1 MRGVIVSARAAWG
14 GAAMGNRIRT
24 KVRRASVV
32 ALCALV
38 LASAETARGQAPA
51 RDLHVEGPRG
61 ALRSEKNLALV
72 IGNSAYSSVGRL
84 RNPVND
90 ARGMARALRE
100 LGFEVLAHEDLG
112 DKAMRR
118 AILEFGSRLP
128 KGGVG
133 LFYYAGHG
141 IQANGRNYLIPVD
154 ANIGSEAEAEVEA
167 IDVAKVLARMET
179 ANTQVNIVILDAC
192 RNNPFARSF
201 RSAVNGLA
209 MMDAPSGTL
218 VAYATAP
225 GKVARDGDGTNGL
238 FTSELLKAIQVP
250 GLTIEQ
256 VFKRVR
262 QGVSQETRGEQVPW
276 ESSSLVGEFVFKAP
290 QAPSG
295 GLALVPPPAETAARE
310 RLEEGARSADEAAGR
325 SPEELRRRVEDRLR
339 ANGFALE
346 VTLAADGTT
355 TLTGVLES
363 AQGKEQAKSIA
374 AGVPGVRGLRDAIFV
389 APLANGPRRLR

>member
-1 MRGVIVSARAAWG
+1 MSARAAWG

-192 RNNPFARSF
+192 RTPPWAGTTRT
-201 RSAVNGLA
+201 RGGVQVPAIPGGLASAV
-209 MMDAPSGTL
+209 APQGTL
-218 VAYATAP
+218 IAFATAP
-225 GKVARDGDGTNGL
+225 GETALDGTDGNGVY
-238 FTSELLKAIQVP
+238 TRHLLSQMRVP
-250 GLTIEQ
+250 GLAVEQ
-256 VFKRVR
+256 LFKRVR
-262 QGVSQETRGEQVPW
+262 AGVLKETGEKQVPW
-276 ESSSLVGEFVFKAP
+276 ETSSLTGDFCFRTGRSGEC
-290 QAPSG
+290 
-295 GLALVPPPAETAARE
+295 PAEPV
-310 RLEEGARSADEAAGR
+310 ARSET
-325 SPEELRRRVEDRLR
+325 LR
-339 ANGFALE
+339 
-346 VTLAADGTT
+346 
-355 TLTGVLES
+355 
-363 AQGKEQAKSIA
+363 
-374 AGVPGVRGLRDAIFV
+374 
-389 APLANGPRRLR
+389 

>member
-1 MRGVIVSARAAWG
+1 
-14 GAAMGNRIRT
+14 MGNLTRT
-24 KVRRASVV
+24 GVRRASVV

-38 LASAETARGQAPA
+38 LACAETARGQAPA
-51 RDLHVEGPRG
+51 RDLLVEGMRG
-61 ALRSEKNLALV
+61 AMRSEKSLALV
-72 IGNSAYSSVGRL
+72 IGNSTYSSVGRL

-118 AILEFGSRLP
+118 AILEFGNRLP

-141 IQANGRNYLIPVD
+141 IQVNGKNYLMPVD

-201 RSAVNGLA
+201 RSAANGLA

-238 FTSELLKAIQVP
+238 YTRELLNAIQVP
-250 GLTIEQ
+250 GLSIEQ

-276 ESSSLVGEFVFKAP
+276 ESSSLVGEFVFKGP
-290 QAPSG
+290 QAPSS
-295 GLALVPPPAETAARE
+295 GLALVRPAAGPAARE
-310 RLEEGARSADEAAGR
+310 RLEESARSADEVAGR
-325 SPEELRRRVEDRLR
+325 SPEEVRRLVEDRLR

-355 TLTGVLES
+355 TLKGVLEN
-363 AQGKEQAKSIA
+363 AQGREQAKSIA
-374 AGVPGVRGLRDAIFV
+374 AGVPGVRGVRDAIFV
-389 APLANGPRRLR
+389 VPLAAGPRRIR